1 MTLLAIV
8 LLSGIVIGLFLRVLS
23 LVPVV
28 MILVFVI
35 GIVGGFWL
43 KAIFVIALLQ
53 LGYLGGVLLRGLF
66 RAKGE
71 TKC

>member
-1 MTLLAIV
+1 
-8 LLSGIVIGLFLRVLS
+8 
-23 LVPVV
+23 
-28 MILVFVI
+28 LVFVI